1 MRVEIYN
8 KHPDSDEYFLARL
21 EMPASHYEVYDA
33 LQRVRFNEGDELDL
47 NISSCKEFPE
57 IVNHHIDRA
66 NLFELN
72 YFANRLKRLEDFEQ
86 ANLRAVFIKRR
97 PVHYQQGIMMEELI
111 NLTYGV
117 NQIASVANMHT
128 VEQLGEFV
136 LNNNMDS
143 RLEMYDSSILNL
155 IDREKLGQ
163 AQVDV
168 DGGVFV
174 DGYYVAAGMF
184 VLPEIYKSNP
194 VKDYEYLNLDSV
206 FAIEIAKAPVRDEPT
221 DNNTRWLHLPMSKER
236 ANLVAKD
243 LGANC
248 VEECVFYG
256 YDSAIPY
263 ISRDDFASMEYFD
276 RLNLLAEKFM
286 KLKPEDQV
294 KLKAVIE
301 GNYLFG
307 IEGAITAIDYL
318 DRYDFYPYAETE
330 DQFYR
335 EYIAQNSDIRLDTR
349 WLNNACTNDAV
360 NLLNVVGA
368 RITEYGIVSLGMDRN
383 LFKAVDYHKPISY
396 PMSDN
401 DFEVI
406 EVCGQIGL
414 FSNSRLYQND
424 IPEGCYKYDFRS
436 DEYEDFST
444 IEKNVYVNHSG
455 SVIVKNPID
464 LGEEGYISFDR
475 DSSPNFLGGTAQVSE
490 FLEDD
495 FEEGVIEDYEQDDG
509 NMTL

>member
-1 MRVEIYN
+1 MIVEIYN
-8 KHPDSDEYFLARL
+8 KHPDVDEYFLARL
-21 EMPASHYEVYDA
+21 EMPATHYEVYDA
-33 LQRVRFNEGDELDL
+33 LQRVRFKEGDELDL

-117 NQIASVANMHT
+117 DQIASVKGINDL
-128 VEQLGEFV
+128 EQLGLFV
-136 LNNNMDS
+136 LDNNMNSMLLGKDVA
-143 RLEMYDSSILNL
+143 ILDL

-194 VKDYEYLNLDSV
+194 VKNYEYLNLDSV
-206 FAIEIAKAPVRDEPT
+206 FAIEIAKAPAGDEPNDKDT
-221 DNNTRWLHLPMSKER
+221 KWLHLPMSKER
-236 ANLVAKD
+236 ANLVAKE

-256 YDSAIPY
+256 FDSAIPY

-276 RLNLLAEKFM
+276 RLNLLAEKF
-286 KLKPEDQV
+286 KALKPEDQV

-307 IEGAITAIDYL
+307 VEGALSAINSL

-349 WLNNACTNDAV
+349 WLNNACTNDAE
-360 NLLNVVGA
+360 NLLSIVGG
-368 RITEYGIVSLGMDRN
+368 RITEYGIASLGMDRN
-383 LFKAVDYHKPISY
+383 LFKAVDYQKPLSH
-396 PMSDN
+396 SLRDN

-414 FSNSRLYQND
+414 FTNSRLYPND

-464 LGEEGYISFDR
+464 LGEDGYISFDR
-475 DSSPNFLGGTAQVSE
+475 DSSPNFLGSSAEVSE

-495 FEEGVIEDYEQDDG
+495 FEESVIEDCEQDDSD
-509 NMTL
+509 MTL